1 MAGDGGRQAE
11 AYFWGILS
19 MMSAPFLL
27 LGLIAGLIYWNVKR
41 QRRLAPAS

>member
-19 MMSAPFLL
+19 MMSAPFLI
-27 LGLIAGLIYWNVKR
+27 LGVIGGLIYWQV
-41 QRRLAPAS
+41 RRARASLAT